1 MEEFSVYCKNCG
13 AGLPDDAV
21 FCGTCGASVKEET
34 GPEGV
39 YQEVPPEYS
48 EYREAPWD
56 APYSTD
62 AGPAAPNPAD
72 VSYSGGE
79 PNENFTLYLILAIVS
94 TLLCG
99 CTCFGLIPG
108 ILSIVF
114 AAQINSNNKAG
125 NYEEADK
132 AAKRALICIIIT
144 VALGVLGIIFGIV
157 ANGAGLLTGISD
169 GLEDYEYY

>member
-1 MEEFSVYCKNCG
+1 MYCKSCG
-13 AGLPDDAV
+13 AELPDVAV
-21 FCGTCGASVKEET
+21 FCEYCGAKVKEET

-48 EYREAPWD
+48 EYREAPRD
-56 APYSTD
+56 AAYPGD
-62 AGPAAPNPAD
+62 ARTIAPNPAD
-72 VSYSGGE
+72 VSYSGGR

-132 AAKRALICIIIT
+132 AAKRALVCIIIT
-144 VALGVLGIIFGIV
+144 VALGIIGVIFGLI
-157 ANGAGLLTGISD
+157 ANSAGLLAGVAE
-169 GLEDYEYY
+169 GFEGYEGYEYYY